1 MPRRSLEAE
10 VADFAHSIGLLIRKV
25 RAAAASH
32 GLSLSESSVIA
43 RLSREGP
50 ATTAE
55 LARIEGV
62 RPQSMGATISALEDA
77 GLVQRSPHPTD
88 GRQMNVGLTEKGVA
102 LRKNIGE
109 TKRTWLASEIS
120 RLDEGERETL
130 FHAGEIIRKLLN
142 ED

>member
-120 RLDEGERETL
+120 RLDDGERETL